1 MNKIGNRFHYVR
13 MLPFILCLF
22 GLLSTAGYADL
33 EDSLKEIDNRQAP
46 KFQNVQW
53 INNSSSDSKFLSG
66 KVVLVNFWATWCPP
80 CVEELPSIQKVWKS
94 HSREE
99 FEVVAVNVG
108 EKRDDIE
115 KFQTET
121 GMTLEIP
128 IVLDKNLDVY
138 KQWSVS
144 PLPTSFL
151 VDRNGRF
158 RYRAL
163 GGRNFNSDN
172 IRAIIQNLIE
182 E

>member
-1 MNKIGNRFHYVR
+1 MNKIGNRFHYLR
-13 MLPFILCLF
+13 MLPYFLCLF
-22 GLLSTAGYADL
+22 GLLSTAGYAGL

-53 INNSSSDSKFLSG
+53 VNNSSADSKFLSG

-108 EKRDDIE
+108 EKKDDIE
-115 KFQTET
+115 KFLTET

-138 KQWSVS
+138 KQWKVN

-151 VDRNGRF
+151 IDRNGRF
-158 RYRAL
+158 RYRSL

-172 IRAIIQNLIE
+172 IRAIIQNLIDE
-182 E
+182 

>member
-1 MNKIGNRFHYVR
+1 MNKIDNRFHHVR
-13 MLPFILCLF
+13 RLSFILCLF
-22 GLLSTAGYADL
+22 GLLSSAGYGGL
-33 EDSLKEIDNRQAP
+33 EDSLKEVDNRQAP

-80 CVEELPSIQKVWKS
+80 CVEELPSIQEVWKS

-108 EKRDDIE
+108 ESKDDIE
-115 KFQTET
+115 KFLTET

-128 IVLDKNLDVY
+128 IVLDKSLDVY
-138 KQWSVS
+138 KQWGVS

-163 GGRNFNSDN
+163 GGRNFDSDN